1 VCWEGGAEVSCVPD
15 CCFAR
20 RGACRVFGAAC
31 LRRRSCPRR
40 SRRPASYTGPRRR
53 SVERRAGRGRLL
65 ACGALASGV
74 ALRARTSFAKDSR
87 QRGAVGYLE
96 AGALAAA
103 ARTEVGALGVL
114 IRSRVPCVLVI
125 AALLLEVRAPRA
137 ANPRRR
143 GARSARARFVNP
155 IEPVHCPAASGRI

>member
-1 VCWEGGAEVSCVPD
+1 MCLI
-15 CCFAR
+15 AR
-20 RGACRVFGAAC
+20 RGACRVFGAGC

-74 ALRARTSFAKDSR
+74 APRARKSFAKDSR
-87 QRGAVGYLE
+87 RRGAVGYLE

-103 ARTEVGALGVL
+103 ARTEVGAW
-114 IRSRVPCVLVI
+114 RV
-125 AALLLEVRAPRA
+125 ALLDHPGEDPTALEVRAPRP

-143 GARSARARFVNP
+143 GARSARARFVNL
-155 IEPVHCPAASGRI
+155 IEPVHCPAASGRIK